1 MCVEESL
8 FYSDGN
14 SISGAGTRVRRVEG
28 GRRLEK
34 MELFVGLQ
42 AENG

>member
-8 FYSDGN
+8 LYSDGN

-28 GRRLEK
+28 G
-34 MELFVGLQ
+34 G
-42 AENG
+42 G